1 MARKKTVRKEK
12 RPPPR
17 HKLTLEEAIERLGLT
32 GITHRKM
39 FGGLCYYANGD
50 PFSFLIEEDLALKLP
65 AMKLVSAS
73 AARAGELFH
82 PGGGDFVMR
91 EYLSLSQASLSDEE
105 KIDDLV
111 GDSYGFVSGRKK
123 AERGLSLND
132 LAEGRNRLYQGG
144 KDGRDGRNRD

>member
-12 RPPPR
+12 RLPPR
-17 HKLTLEEAIERLGLT
+17 HKLTLEESIERLGLT

-39 FGGLCYYANGD
+39 FGGLCYYANGH

-73 AARAGELFH
+73 AAQAGELFH

-105 KIDDLV
+105 KIDALV
-111 GDSYGFVSGRKK
+111 GGSYEFVSIRKK
-123 AERGLSLND
+123 AERGLSSND
-132 LAEGRNRLYQGG
+132 LAEGRNRLYH
-144 KDGRDGRNRD
+144 GRKEGWRGRA